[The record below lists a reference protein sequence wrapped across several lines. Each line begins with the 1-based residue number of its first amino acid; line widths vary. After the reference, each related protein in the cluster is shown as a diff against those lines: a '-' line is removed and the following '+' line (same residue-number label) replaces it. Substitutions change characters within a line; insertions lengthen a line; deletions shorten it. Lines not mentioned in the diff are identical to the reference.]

1 MAAYLTLGFV
11 LIISLGAPRSLA
23 QGLSDPTRPPREILG
38 GGAGAAEPAANLSPA
53 QIVIISTDR
62 RQATINGRTVAL
74 GGRYGDATLV
84 RISDEAAGGGAR
96 GAAAAPQG
104 RNPEGPRR
112 VGRASFRPRGQ
123 RRTRAA
129 GVHVGRFR
137 HPLQHGREPGG
148 ERKAVSEPEGRHGAR
163 GARGDP

>member
-1 MAAYLTLGFV
+1 MAAYLTLGFA

-84 RISDEAAGGGAR
+84 QISDEEIVLR
-96 GAAAAPQG
+96 
-104 RNPEGPRR
+104 
-112 VGRASFRPRGQ
+112 
-123 RRTRAA
+123 
-129 GVHVGRFR
+129 
-137 HPLQHGREPGG
+137 
-148 ERKAVSEPEGRHGAR
+148 
-163 GARGDP
+163 RGDTTEVIKLYSSVHRRKLAARNQRETAERREEGTHEAN

>member
-1 MAAYLTLGFV
+1 MAADLTLGFA
-11 LIISLGAPRSLA
+11 LIISLCAPRSLA

-84 RISDEAAGGGAR
+84 RISDEEIVLR
-96 GAAAAPQG
+96 
-104 RNPEGPRR
+104 
-112 VGRASFRPRGQ
+112 
-123 RRTRAA
+123 
-129 GVHVGRFR
+129 
-137 HPLQHGREPGG
+137 
-148 ERKAVSEPEGRHGAR
+148 
-163 GARGDP
+163 RGDTTEIIKLYSSVHRRKLAARNQTETAGRREEGTHEAN